1 MADDHDSTENIEYKI
16 LRHDLYN
23 PINQIVGY
31 SELIAE
37 ELDAGESID
46 PEDLSKIGKSARTL
60 LEIIRSRLTESELQ
74 SESHKQASKS
84 EEPSSVIHLKTE
96 ASSYAS
102 ASRRVDQSARK
113 GKILVVDDDPYN
125 RDLLV
130 QTLSRDGHILSTAE
144 NGEIALEMIS
154 NQAFDLVLL
163 DIQMPGIDGHEV
175 LRLFKGSQETAL
187 LPAIMI
193 SGLEDIDLV
202 VECIEIGADDYLPK
216 PCNLTLLRARVCS
229 SLEKKFR
236 YDEDLALYRDL
247 KQTQASIREQLVSA
261 QKLASELSS
270 DDDNEVTI
278 ERLRQ
283 HFASMS
289 TLLLEKDSALHETIQ
304 KLEVK
309 ISRQSVATQVKAIT
323 SDPAFKTLS
332 ERARLMR
339 QRRQERGA

>member
-1 MADDHDSTENIEYKI
+1 MADEHDSNENIKYKI

-31 SELIAE
+31 SELLSE

-46 PEDLSKIGKSARTL
+46 PEDLNKIGKSARTL
-60 LEIIRSRLTESELQ
+60 LEMIRSRLTESELQ
-74 SESHKQASKS
+74 SESHKQNSKS

-96 ASSYAS
+96 VSSYSS

-175 LRLFKGSQETAL
+175 LRLFKGCL
-187 LPAIMI
+187 LYTSP
-193 SGLEDIDLV
+193 S
-202 VECIEIGADDYLPK
+202 P
-216 PCNLTLLRARVCS
+216 
-229 SLEKKFR
+229 
-236 YDEDLALYRDL
+236 RD
-247 KQTQASIREQLVSA
+247 S
-261 QKLASELSS
+261 
-270 DDDNEVTI
+270 
-278 ERLRQ
+278 
-283 HFASMS
+283 
-289 TLLLEKDSALHETIQ
+289 
-304 KLEVK
+304 
-309 ISRQSVATQVKAIT
+309 
-323 SDPAFKTLS
+323 
-332 ERARLMR
+332 
-339 QRRQERGA
+339 

>member
-1 MADDHDSTENIEYKI
+1 MADEHDSNENIEYKI

-31 SELIAE
+31 SELLSE

-46 PEDLSKIGKSARTL
+46 PEDLNKIGKSARTL
-60 LEIIRSRLTESELQ
+60 LEMIRSRLTESELQ
-74 SESHKQASKS
+74 SESHKQSKS

-102 ASRRVDQSARK
+102 ASRRVEQSARK

-247 KQTQASIREQLVSA
+247 KQTQASIREQLISA

-270 DDDNEVTI
+270 DDDNDVTL
-278 ERLRQ
+278 ERLRH
-283 HFASMS
+283 HFTSMS
-289 TLLLEKDSALHETIQ
+289 ALLLEKDSALHETIQ

>member
-1 MADDHDSTENIEYKI
+1 MADEHDSNENIEYKI

-31 SELIAE
+31 SELLSE

-46 PEDLSKIGKSARTL
+46 PEDLNKIGKSARTL
-60 LEIIRSRLTESELQ
+60 LEMIRSRLTESELQ
-74 SESHKQASKS
+74 SESHKQSKS

-96 ASSYAS
+96 VSSYSS
-102 ASRRVDQSARK
+102 ASRRVEQSARK

-216 PCNLTLLRARVCS
+216 PCNLTLLRARVYS

-247 KQTQASIREQLVSA
+247 KQTQVSIRDQLVSA

>member
-1 MADDHDSTENIEYKI
+1 MTSGADSNENIEYKI

-31 SELIAE
+31 SELLSE
-37 ELDAGESID
+37 ELEAGESID
-46 PEDLSKIGKSARTL
+46 PEDLTKIGKSARVL
-60 LEIIRSRLTESELQ
+60 LEMIRSRLTESELQ
-74 SESHKQASKS
+74 SENHTKKEDSS
-84 EEPSSVIHLKTE
+84 SSVIQLKTG
-96 ASSYAS
+96 ASSFAPE
-102 ASRRVDQSARK
+102 SRRLDHHGRK
-113 GKILVVDDDPYN
+113 GRILVVDDDPYN

-144 NGEIALEMIS
+144 NGEVALDMIA
-154 NQAFDLVLL
+154 NHAFDLVLL

-175 LRLFKGSQETAL
+175 LRLFKGSQATAL
-187 LPAIMI
+187 IPAIMI

-216 PCNLTLLRARVCS
+216 PCNLTLLRARVGS
-229 SLEKKFR
+229 SLDKKFR
-236 YDEDLALYRDL
+236 YDDDLALYQNL
-247 KQTQASIREQLVSA
+247 KQTQASIRSQLIAA

-270 DDDNEVTI
+270 DDDNEVTLG
-278 ERLRQ
+278 RLRQ

-289 TLLLEKDSALHETIQ
+289 SLLLEKDSALHETIQ

-332 ERARLMR
+332 ERARMMR
-339 QRRQERGA
+339 ERRQQREA

>member
-1 MADDHDSTENIEYKI
+1 MADEHDSNENIEYKI

-31 SELIAE
+31 SELLSE

-46 PEDLSKIGKSARTL
+46 PEDLNKIGKSARTL
-60 LEIIRSRLTESELQ
+60 LEMIRSRLTESELQ
-74 SESHKQASKS
+74 SESHKQSKS

-102 ASRRVDQSARK
+102 ASRRVEQSARK

-247 KQTQASIREQLVSA
+247 KQTQASIREQLISA
-261 QKLASELSS
+261 QKLASELSP
-270 DDDNEVTI
+270 DEDNEVTI
-278 ERLRQ
+278 ERLRH
-283 HFASMS
+283 HFTSMS
-289 TLLLEKDSALHETIQ
+289 ALLLEKDSAVHETIQ

>member
-1 MADDHDSTENIEYKI
+1 MADEHDSNENIEYKI

-31 SELIAE
+31 SELLSE

-46 PEDLSKIGKSARTL
+46 PEDLNKIGKSARTL
-60 LEIIRSRLTESELQ
+60 LEMIRSRLTESELQ
-74 SESHKQASKS
+74 SESHKQSKS

-102 ASRRVDQSARK
+102 ASRRVEQSARK

-154 NQAFDLVLL
+154 NKAFDLVLL

-309 ISRQSVATQVKAIT
+309 ISRQTVATQIKAIT
-323 SDPAFKTLS
+323 SYPAFKTLS

>member
-1 MADDHDSTENIEYKI
+1 MADEHDSNENIEYKI

-31 SELIAE
+31 SELLSE

-46 PEDLSKIGKSARTL
+46 PEDLNKIGKSARTL
-60 LEIIRSRLTESELQ
+60 LEMIRSRLTESELQ
-74 SESHKQASKS
+74 SESHKQSKS

-96 ASSYAS
+96 VSSYSS
-102 ASRRVDQSARK
+102 ASRRVEQSARK

-309 ISRQSVATQVKAIT
+309 ISRQTVAKQVKAIT

>member
-1 MADDHDSTENIEYKI
+1 MADEHDSNENIEYKI

-31 SELIAE
+31 SELLSE

-46 PEDLSKIGKSARTL
+46 PEDLNKIGKSARTL
-60 LEIIRSRLTESELQ
+60 LEMIRSRLTESELQ
-74 SESHKQASKS
+74 SERHKQSKS

-96 ASSYAS
+96 ASSYSS
-102 ASRRVDQSARK
+102 ASRRVEQSARK

-154 NQAFDLVLL
+154 NKAFDLVLL

-309 ISRQSVATQVKAIT
+309 ISRQTVATQVKAIT

>member
-1 MADDHDSTENIEYKI
+1 MPDEHDSNENIEYKI

-31 SELIAE
+31 SELLSE

-46 PEDLSKIGKSARTL
+46 PQDLNKIGKSARTL
-60 LEIIRSRLTESELQ
+60 LEMIRSRLTESELQ
-74 SESHKQASKS
+74 SESHKQSKS

-96 ASSYAS
+96 ASSYSS
-102 ASRRVDQSARK
+102 ASRRVEQSARK

-154 NQAFDLVLL
+154 SQAFDLVLL

-216 PCNLTLLRARVCS
+216 PCNLTLLRARVYS

-309 ISRQSVATQVKAIT
+309 ISRQSVATQVRAIT

>member
-1 MADDHDSTENIEYKI
+1 MADEHDSNENIEYKI

-31 SELIAE
+31 SELLSE

-46 PEDLSKIGKSARTL
+46 PEDLNKIGKSARTL
-60 LEIIRSRLTESELQ
+60 LEMIRSRLTESELQ
-74 SESHKQASKS
+74 SESHKQSKS

-102 ASRRVDQSARK
+102 ASRRVEQSARK

-216 PCNLTLLRARVCS
+216 PCNLTLLRARVYS

-247 KQTQASIREQLVSA
+247 KQTQASIRDQLVSA

>member
-1 MADDHDSTENIEYKI
+1 MADEHDSNENIEYKI

-31 SELIAE
+31 SELLSE

-46 PEDLSKIGKSARTL
+46 PEDLNKIGKSARTL
-60 LEIIRSRLTESELQ
+60 LEMIRSRLTESELQ
-74 SESHKQASKS
+74 SESHKQSKS

-102 ASRRVDQSARK
+102 ASRRVEQSARK

-261 QKLASELSS
+261 QKLASELSP
-270 DDDNEVTI
+270 DEDNEVTI
-278 ERLRQ
+278 ERLRH
-283 HFASMS
+283 HFTSMS
-289 TLLLEKDSALHETIQ
+289 ALLLEKDSALHETIQ

>member
-1 MADDHDSTENIEYKI
+1 MADEHDSNENIEYKI

-31 SELIAE
+31 SELLSE

-46 PEDLSKIGKSARTL
+46 PEDLNKIGKSARTL
-60 LEIIRSRLTESELQ
+60 LEMIRSRLRESELQ
-74 SESHKQASKS
+74 SESHKQSKS

-102 ASRRVDQSARK
+102 ASRRVEQSARK

-216 PCNLTLLRARVCS
+216 PCNLTLLRARVYS

-236 YDEDLALYRDL
+236 YDEDLALYLDL

>member
-1 MADDHDSTENIEYKI
+1 MADEHDSNENIEYKI

-31 SELIAE
+31 SELLSE

-46 PEDLSKIGKSARTL
+46 PEDLNKIGKSARTL
-60 LEIIRSRLTESELQ
+60 LEMIRSRLTESELQ
-74 SESHKQASKS
+74 SESHKQSKS

-102 ASRRVDQSARK
+102 ASRRVEQSARK

-247 KQTQASIREQLVSA
+247 KHTQASIREQLVSA

>member
-1 MADDHDSTENIEYKI
+1 MADDRYSNENIEYKI

-31 SELIAE
+31 SELLSE

-46 PEDLSKIGKSARTL
+46 PEDLNKIGKSARTL
-60 LEIIRSRLTESELQ
+60 LEMIRSRLTESELQ
-74 SESHKQASKS
+74 SESHKQSKS

-96 ASSYAS
+96 VSSYSS
-102 ASRRVDQSARK
+102 ASRRLEQSARK

-270 DDDNEVTI
+270 NDDNEVTI

>member
-1 MADDHDSTENIEYKI
+1 MADEHDSNENIEYKI

-31 SELIAE
+31 SELLSE

-46 PEDLSKIGKSARTL
+46 PEDLNKIGKSARTL
-60 LEIIRSRLTESELQ
+60 LEMIRSRLREYELQ
-74 SESHKQASKS
+74 SESHKQSKS

-96 ASSYAS
+96 VSSYSS
-102 ASRRVDQSARK
+102 ASRRVEQSARK

>member
-1 MADDHDSTENIEYKI
+1 MADEHDSNENIEYKI

-31 SELIAE
+31 SELLSE

-46 PEDLSKIGKSARTL
+46 PEDLNKIGKSARTL
-60 LEIIRSRLTESELQ
+60 LEMIRSRLTESELQ
-74 SESHKQASKS
+74 SESHKQSKL

-102 ASRRVDQSARK
+102 ASRRVEQSARK

-247 KQTQASIREQLVSA
+247 KQTQASIREQLISA

-270 DDDNEVTI
+270 DEDNEVTI
-278 ERLRQ
+278 ERLRH
-283 HFASMS
+283 HFTSMS
-289 TLLLEKDSALHETIQ
+289 ALLLEKDSALHETIQ

>member
-1 MADDHDSTENIEYKI
+1 MADEHDSNENIEYKI

-31 SELIAE
+31 SELLSE

-46 PEDLSKIGKSARTL
+46 PEDLNKIGKSARTL
-60 LEIIRSRLTESELQ
+60 LEMIRSRLTESELQ
-74 SESHKQASKS
+74 SESHKQSKS

-102 ASRRVDQSARK
+102 ASRRVEQSARK

-175 LRLFKGSQETAL
+175 LRLFKGSQETAM

-216 PCNLTLLRARVCS
+216 PCNLTLLRARVYS

-247 KQTQASIREQLVSA
+247 KQTQASIRDQLVSA

>member
-1 MADDHDSTENIEYKI
+1 MADEHDSNENIEYKI

-31 SELIAE
+31 SELLSE

-46 PEDLSKIGKSARTL
+46 PEDLNKIGKSARTL
-60 LEIIRSRLTESELQ
+60 LEMIRSRLRESELQ
-74 SESHKQASKS
+74 SESHKQSKS

-102 ASRRVDQSARK
+102 ASRRVEQSARK

-216 PCNLTLLRARVCS
+216 PCNLTLLRARVYS

-247 KQTQASIREQLVSA
+247 KQTQASIRDQLVSA

>member
-1 MADDHDSTENIEYKI
+1 MADEHDFNENIEYKI

-31 SELIAE
+31 SELLSE

-46 PEDLSKIGKSARTL
+46 PEDLNKIGKSARTL
-60 LEIIRSRLTESELQ
+60 LEMIRSRLTESELQ
-74 SESHKQASKS
+74 SESHKQSKS

-96 ASSYAS
+96 VSSYSS
-102 ASRRVDQSARK
+102 ASRRVEQSARK

-247 KQTQASIREQLVSA
+247 KRTQASIREQLVSA

>member
-1 MADDHDSTENIEYKI
+1 MADEHDSNENIEYKI

-31 SELIAE
+31 SELLSE

-46 PEDLSKIGKSARTL
+46 PEDLNKIGKSARTL
-60 LEIIRSRLTESELQ
+60 LEMIRSRLTESELQ
-74 SESHKQASKS
+74 SESHKQSKS

-102 ASRRVDQSARK
+102 ASRRVEQSARK

-247 KQTQASIREQLVSA
+247 KQTQASIREQLISA
-261 QKLASELSS
+261 QKLASELSP
-270 DDDNEVTI
+270 DEDNEVTI
-278 ERLRQ
+278 ERLRH
-283 HFASMS
+283 HFTSMS
-289 TLLLEKDSALHETIQ
+289 ALLLEKDSALHETIQ

>member
-1 MADDHDSTENIEYKI
+1 M
-16 LRHDLYN
+16 
-23 PINQIVGY
+23 
-31 SELIAE
+31 
-37 ELDAGESID
+37 
-46 PEDLSKIGKSARTL
+46 
-60 LEIIRSRLTESELQ
+60 IRSRLRESELQ
-74 SESHKQASKS
+74 SESHKQSKS

-102 ASRRVDQSARK
+102 ASRRVEQSARK

-202 VECIEIGADDYLPK
+202 VECIEIGADDYPVSYTH
-216 PCNLTLLRARVCS
+216 LTLPTICS
-229 SLEKKFR
+229 
-236 YDEDLALYRDL
+236 
-247 KQTQASIREQLVSA
+247 V
-261 QKLASELSS
+261 
-270 DDDNEVTI
+270 
-278 ERLRQ
+278 
-283 HFASMS
+283 
-289 TLLLEKDSALHETIQ
+289 
-304 KLEVK
+304 
-309 ISRQSVATQVKAIT
+309 
-323 SDPAFKTLS
+323 
-332 ERARLMR
+332 
-339 QRRQERGA
+339 

>member
-1 MADDHDSTENIEYKI
+1 MADEHDSNENIEYKI

-31 SELIAE
+31 SELLSE

-46 PEDLSKIGKSARTL
+46 PEDLNKIGKSARTL
-60 LEIIRSRLTESELQ
+60 LEMIRSRLTESELQ
-74 SESHKQASKS
+74 SESHKQSKS

-102 ASRRVDQSARK
+102 ASRRVEQSARK

-144 NGEIALEMIS
+144 NGEIALDMIS

-247 KQTQASIREQLVSA
+247 KQTQASIREQLISA
-261 QKLASELSS
+261 QKLASELSP
-270 DDDNEVTI
+270 DEDNEVTI
-278 ERLRQ
+278 ERLRH
-283 HFASMS
+283 HFTSMS
-289 TLLLEKDSALHETIQ
+289 ALLLEKDSALHETIQ